1 MRYGRSAGPRCS
13 IAATVSR
20 LPSAIL
26 TTTRGRI
33 RPGATRRCARITAC
47 CRPATN
53 RGLAHENG
61 SIESP
66 HGHLKRAIEDA
77 LLLRGSRDF
86 DTLEAYRRFVDE
98 IVGRRNA
105 RNSKR
110 LDLERPALQALPANR
125 TTDYEETIVTV
136 TSTSGF
142 TLKKVFYSVP
152 SRLIGHR
159 LRVRLGACPRAGQA
173 GPGG

>member
-1 MRYGRSAGPRCS
+1 TRNYGGVAK
-13 IAATVSR
+13 
-20 LPSAIL
+20 
-26 TTTRGRI
+26 
-33 RPGATRRCARITAC
+33 
-47 CRPATN
+47 
-53 RGLAHENG
+53 ENG

-77 LLLRGSRDF
+77 PLPRGSRDF
-86 DTLEAYRRFVDE
+86 DTLEAYRCLVDE

-110 LDLERPALQALPANR
+110 LDVERPALQALPANR

-142 TLKKVFYSVP
+142 TLKKGVLFGALASDRP
-152 SRLIGHR
+152 SPARAPVRRSARLLSR
-159 LRVRLGACPRAGQA
+159 RDGADDA
-173 GPGG
+173 